1 MKFIYNLSG
10 FNLTS
15 GYCFENIN
23 FTSKKKALH
32 SLAYIREHWVKKLDL
47 DISNVVNTNTTDDV
61 QFIVDVD
68 EQIRIV
74 LTKRPIY
81 TQVVKYV

>member
-1 MKFIYNLSG
+1 MKHIYNLHG

-23 FTSKKKALH
+23 FTNKKKALE
-32 SLAYIREHWVKKLDL
+32 SLAYIREHWIKKLDL
-47 DISNVVNTNTTDDV
+47 DTSNILNRGTTADE

-68 EQIRIV
+68 DQIRIV